1 MIAKGTAHNN
11 GVKLARY
18 MITGKDGERAEL
30 WQMRGFAA
38 DNIVDAFR
46 DVHVMAEG
54 TRAEQPFFHV
64 QVRNPNGEEVTRA
77 QWERIANRIE
87 TKLGLTGQPRAI
99 AFHTGETDGHEHMHI
114 AWSRIDQDTMTAK
127 RLPYFKFRLKE
138 VSRELEIKLNL
149 TRVRNEVESPIKYAP
164 TRAEEEQARRLG
176 VDIRKTRMTIRDCY
190 DRSDCGR
197 SFEAALAHEGLILA
211 QGEKRD
217 FLVIDHAGGM
227 HALGKRIL
235 GETAREIRE
244 RLSDLDRQHLPTVE
258 QVRAHI
264 GEPDRS
270 RQERKPEP
278 VWDRDRYHKEWED
291 AVGKAA
297 IEKEKIERHFVEPK
311 PESKKDQGR
320 REKHWPI
327 HPPRPEPITTSSRYH
342 FGGAARETT
351 GDHEPQPP
359 MPGKLRGAGAK
370 IWEAWHQS
378 DSARAFAA
386 ALDGEGIL
394 LAVVTKD
401 VADRSHRLAEF
412 AKAAGRFAPRYREG
426 EIVAIAEPGL
436 AYRDGKIA
444 EPRVYKLDKRTTGE
458 ERWKV
463 EAFLKPLD
471 RSQLEGIEATQEKLK
486 ARAEQRIPDLQAFR
500 DLLREMK
507 NDERMGKA
515 QAPGRGTQMP
525 LWAAKRALNTVV
537 TKTLAASR
545 LGDKPVASAFKLLGA
560 AGKLADGLFDLIDPP
575 LMPALKR
582 EKEIMARTREAE
594 AEGTTEMSKYFAEKR
609 RQHEQEHPPD
619 RKDRERER

>member
-38 DNIVDAFR
+38 DNIVDGFR
-46 DVHVMAEG
+46 DVQIMAEG

-64 QVRNPNGEEVTRA
+64 QVRNPNGEELTRA

-87 TKLGLTGQPRAI
+87 SKLGLTGQPRAI
-99 AFHTGETDGHEHMHI
+99 AFHTGEKTGHEHMHI
-114 AWSRIDQDTMTAK
+114 AWSRIDQDSMTAR

-149 TRVRNEVESPIKYAP
+149 TRVRNEVEGPIRYAP
-164 TRAEEEQARRLG
+164 TRAEDEQARRLG
-176 VDIRKTRMTIRDCY
+176 VDIRKTRQAIRDSY

-197 SFEAALAHEGLILA
+197 SFENALAQQGLILA
-211 QGEKRD
+211 KGEKRD
-217 FLVIDHAGGM
+217 YLVIDEKGGM

-235 GETAREIRE
+235 GVTAREIRE
-244 RLSDLDRQHLPTVE
+244 KLSDIDREHLPTVE
-258 QVRAHI
+258 QVRSHI
-264 GEPDRS
+264 AERDLDRK
-270 RQERKPEP
+270 QRKPEP
-278 VWDRDRYHKEWED
+278 IWDRDRYHKGWEE
-291 AVGKAA
+291 AVAKAA
-297 IEKEKIERHFVEPK
+297 IDKEKIERRFVEPK
-311 PESKKDQGR
+311 PERKRGQGR

-327 HPPRPEPITTSSRYH
+327 EPPRPEPITTSPRYH
-342 FGGAARETT
+342 FGDAARQTT

-359 MPGKLRGAGAK
+359 MPGKLRGTGAN
-370 IWEAWHQS
+370 IWEAWRQS

-386 ALDGEGIL
+386 ALDGQGIL

-401 VADRSHRLAEF
+401 EADRSHRLAEF

-426 EIVAIAEPGL
+426 EIVALAEPGL
-436 AYRDGKIA
+436 SYRDGKIA
-444 EPRVYKLDKRTTGE
+444 DARVYKLDKRTTGE

-463 EAFLKPLD
+463 ESFLKPLD
-471 RSQLEGIEATQEKLK
+471 RSQLVSIAATQEKLK

-500 DLLREMK
+500 DLLREVR
-507 NDERMGKA
+507 NDERLRKA
-515 QAPGRGTQMP
+515 QEPGRAEPAAAGSVKRGITSALRLTTAMP
-525 LWAAKRALNTVV
+525 A
-537 TKTLAASR
+537 
-545 LGDKPVASAFKLLGA
+545 GPAFRLLGA

-575 LMPALKR
+575 LTPALKR
-582 EKEIMARTREAE
+582 EKEIMARTREGE

-609 RQHEQEHPPD
+609 RQQEQERPPD